1 MEKISVSKFK
11 ATCLE
16 LFERVNKT
24 GESYII
30 TKRGV
35 EIARVVPAPKEKT
48 SKKSYFGCMSGT
60 AKEIGDIMEPLPE
73 SDWEVL
79 N

>member
-1 MEKISVSKFK
+1 MEKITVSKFK

-16 LFERVNKT
+16 LFERVSKT

-35 EIARVVPAPKEKT
+35 EIARVIPAPKEKAD
-48 SKKSYFGCMSGT
+48 KKSYFGCMSGT
-60 AKEIGDIMEPLPE
+60 SKETGDILESLPE

>member
-16 LFERVNKT
+16 LFERVGKT

-35 EIARVVPAPKEKT
+35 AIARVIPAPEEKVD
-48 SKKSYFGCMSGT
+48 KKNYFGCMSGT
-60 AKEIGDIMEPLPE
+60 SKETGDIMEPLPE
-73 SDWEVL
+73 SDWEVFG
-79 N
+79 